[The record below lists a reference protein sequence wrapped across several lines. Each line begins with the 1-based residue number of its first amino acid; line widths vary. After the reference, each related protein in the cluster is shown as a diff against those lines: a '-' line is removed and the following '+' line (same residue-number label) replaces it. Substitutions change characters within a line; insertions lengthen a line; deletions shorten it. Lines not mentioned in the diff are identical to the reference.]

1 MSEHVKHTLRNFFLG
16 LILLGASAATAY
28 YLKNN
33 PPQAERE
40 KPPQAILQVESLIAK
55 PQTYAVEVESYGTI
69 QARTRGTLTA
79 QVSGE
84 IIKVADK
91 FRAGRFFEKGDLLLQ
106 IDQRDFQTNLINA
119 QANVTQAQATV
130 AQEKAQAEQAARDWQ
145 RLGNKGK
152 APDLVLRKPQ
162 LSAAS
167 AQLEWNKA
175 ALAKAKLDLVRTRIT
190 APYAGRIISKNVDLG
205 QYVTPGTELGEIFAI
220 DYVEVRLPLTSR
232 DYAQIDIVESYRG
245 ENIIASAENSP
256 GVKIISEVGESEY
269 IFEGYISRTEG
280 VFDTTTRQTYVVANV
295 DDPYGKRNDNTP
307 PLKIGQ
313 FVTARI
319 KGKELSNVFVIPNR
333 AVYQGSYLFVVE
345 DGVVQRRDI
354 KLVWQD
360 DLNSIV
366 TQGLEADEIVV
377 TTPLN
382 DTISGTQVK
391 LKAS

>member
-1 MSEHVKHTLRNFFLG
+1 MSEHVKHTLRNFILG
-16 LILLGASAATAY
+16 LVLLCASAATAY

-33 PPQAERE
+33 PPKAQRE
-40 KPPQAILQVESLIAK
+40 KPPQATFQVESMTAK
-55 PQTYAVEVESYGTI
+55 PQNYTVEIDSYGTI

-79 QVSGE
+79 QISGE
-84 IIKVADK
+84 IIDVADK
-91 FRAGRFFEKGDLLLQ
+91 FRAGSFFEKDDLLLQ
-106 IDQRDFQTNLINA
+106 IDQRDFETNLINA
-119 QANVTQAQATV
+119 QANVSQAQATV
-130 AQEKAQAEQAARDWQ
+130 AQEKAQAEQASRDWQ

-175 ALAKAKLDLVRTRIT
+175 ALEKAKLDLARTQIT

-205 QYVTPGTELGEIFAI
+205 QYVTLGTELGEIFAI
-220 DYVEVRLPLTSR
+220 DYVEVRLPLTSH
-232 DYAQIDIVESYRG
+232 DYSQIEIVESYRG
-245 ENIIASAENSP
+245 ENIIATAENSP
-256 GVKIISEVGESEY
+256 AVKIISNVGEQEY

-295 DDPYGKRNDNTP
+295 DDPYGKRNNNTP

-319 KGKELSNVFVIPNR
+319 KGKELNNVFVIPNH

-345 DGVVQRRDI
+345 DGIIQRRQV

-360 DLNSIV
+360 DLSSIV
-366 TQGLEADEIVV
+366 SEGLHADEIVV

-382 DTISGTQVK
+382 DTVSGTRVK
-391 LKAS
+391 IKAP